1 MPMTRERR
9 TGTRRFSLHEA
20 AFATGL
26 SRKAINQAI
35 DREEIRPVPGRRKED
50 RERLL
55 GFAELVYLCLRDDVG
70 SLLSAEGKR
79 RFYQQLARAVH
90 HGEAPTAVT
99 VGAIEVKV
107 EPTVAPLNER
117 IAELGRSHEW
127 VVTDPLVR
135 TGEPVVRGTRIPV
148 QALAELT
155 AQGAPREELLEDYPA
170 LTPEMLDAAL
180 LYARTHPRRGRPRRG
195 APWKD
200 SDGGTA

>member
-1 MPMTRERR
+1 MPTTRERR
-9 TGTRRFSLHEA
+9 AGARRFSLHEA

-35 DREEIRPVPGRRKED
+35 DREEIRPMPGRREED

-79 RFYQQLARAVH
+79 RFYEQLARSVRQ
-90 HGEAPTAVT
+90 GEAPAAVA
-99 VGAIEVKV
+99 VGAIEVRV
-107 EPTVAPLNER
+107 EPAVAPLNER
-117 IAELGRSHEW
+117 IAELGRSHAW

-135 TGEPVVRGTRIPV
+135 AGEPVVRGTRIPV
-148 QALAELT
+148 QVLAELT

-180 LYARTHPRRGRPRRG
+180 LYARMHPRRGRPRR
-195 APWKD
+195 AVPWR
-200 SDGGTA
+200 DGGVAP